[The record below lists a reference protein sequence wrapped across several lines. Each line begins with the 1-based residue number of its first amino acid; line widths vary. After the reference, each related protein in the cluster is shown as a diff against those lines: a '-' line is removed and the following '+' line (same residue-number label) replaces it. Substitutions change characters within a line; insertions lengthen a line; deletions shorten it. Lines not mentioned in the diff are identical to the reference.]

1 MKIYSFIATTAIAAL
16 ALAGCNKEQVTAPA
30 ANPDEG
36 VKAVTLSIRGLNAN
50 TKAQFGQTV
59 DDSWVEDSGID
70 QLDIYFTSAGDQ
82 IQYAYRLD
90 ASGQYSEAWNAI
102 IATTGDNRVRF
113 IGLKEVSRVYVV
125 ANSPDELV
133 TSGNMTQIVA
143 DLADMQGNH
152 AGAFVT
158 KTDVVYMGGDTE
170 LTPIGTEPADN
181 VGAEVG
187 EGEPASMYM
196 TAVVTIRPVI
206 SRLEI
211 EKISVVSTGTLE
223 VHDPDNEEDVYEVTW
238 EGFEPEL
245 VGVYMSNF
253 YETLEPVTPA
263 LGTLFA
269 TPEGQGIANG
279 AWTGLNATYNKN
291 GLAFYNNYNSTYEA
305 LFTDCPGTEGS
316 KYVYFNGNSAS
327 CLPFNFLVPFDVES
341 TAQEVNV
348 EGSFKTPKF
357 HFQFLFSQEDLAAYR
372 ITKVVN
378 KSTQAEVTEDNN
390 LDLYERLT
398 AGLVF
403 TTVTTDNIYYA
414 NVTSFFEDNSGIAGD
429 PVIIKPNSIYRMSEV
444 AISPFNLGF
453 GTVSEEAQNVIVKV
467 SVLPYNDVKVLPS
480 FEE

>member
-59 DDSWVEDSGID
+59 DASWVEDSGID

-90 ASGQYSEAWNAI
+90 ASGEYSEAWNAI

-125 ANSPDELV
+125 ANYPDELV

-223 VHDPDNEEDVYEVTW
+223 VNDPDNQEDVYEVTW

-253 YETLEPVTPA
+253 YETLEPVTPT

-357 HFQFLFSQEDLAAYR
+357 HFQFLFSQDDLAAYN

-378 KSTQAEVTEDNN
+378 KSTQEEVTEDNN

-414 NVTSFFEDNSGIAGD
+414 NVTSFFEDNSGIAGA
-429 PVIIKPNSIYRMSEV
+429 PVTIKPNSIYRMSEV

>member
-50 TKAQFGQTV
+50 TKAPFGQTV
-59 DDSWVEDSGID
+59 DASWVKDSGID

-90 ASGQYSEAWNAI
+90 ASGEYSEAWNAI
-102 IATTGDNRVRF
+102 TATTGDNRVRF

-125 ANSPDELV
+125 ANYPDVLV

-223 VHDPDNEEDVYEVTW
+223 VPDPDNEEDVYEVTW

-253 YETLEPVTPA
+253 YETLVPVTPT

-279 AWTGLNATYNKN
+279 AWTGLDANYNKN
-291 GLAFYNNYNSTYEA
+291 GLAFYNNYSSTYEA

-357 HFQFLFSQEDLAAYR
+357 HFQFLFSQDDLAAYN

-378 KSTQAEVTEDNN
+378 KSTQEEVTEDNN

-414 NVTSFFEDNSGIAGD
+414 NVTSFFEDNSGTAGD

-467 SVLPYNDVKVLPS
+467 SVLPYNEVKVLPS
-480 FEE
+480 FNE